1 MKPTGW
7 EQKSPKLFWVTIV
20 LLMALTSSVTLN
32 FWQHL
37 HCSGI
42 KDLRRREAA
51 ITQAY
56 AVAAIHKEA
65 SAGLPTLGTT
75 VKEALMLK
83 PASKLA
89 AESKGDAV
97 AVGGG
102 GDGNAASDSGGGQ
115 SSSSSSSSSSS
126 PSIKARMDE
135 AGVGNPAYAA
145 VKWQWQN
152 NTEPNKKILL
162 DLGAN
167 CGNSYTR

>member
-37 HCSGI
+37 HCSGV

-56 AVAAIHKEA
+56 AVAAINKEA
-65 SAGLPTLGTT
+65 SAGLSTLGAT
-75 VKEALMLK
+75 VKEALTLK

-89 AESKGDAV
+89 AESKRDAM
-97 AVGGG
+97 AVDAG

-115 SSSSSSSSSSS
+115 SSSSS
-126 PSIKARMDE
+126 PSFKARRDE
-135 AGVGNPAYAA
+135 AGSRNSAYAA